1 MTEKE
6 KEIRDRIERRFKG
19 HENDEIMLALKEI
32 STRYLINQMR
42 ENNE

>member
-6 KEIRDRIERRFKG
+6 KEIRNRIERRFKG
-19 HENDEIMLALKEI
+19 HENDEILLALKEI